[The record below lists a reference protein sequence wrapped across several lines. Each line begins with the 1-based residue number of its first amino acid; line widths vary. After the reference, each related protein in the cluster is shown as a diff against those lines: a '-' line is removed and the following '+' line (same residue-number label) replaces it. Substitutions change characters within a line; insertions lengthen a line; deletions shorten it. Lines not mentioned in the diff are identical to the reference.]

1 MLTIIVTLALVMVTA
16 VGAAEDATPA
26 PPSLLSPAPAPP
38 SLPSPAPLTAAWTKA
53 PLCPLWG
60 PMDSFYEEG
69 IERGRVSL
77 LGFSFK
83 YYFNELIERKVM
95 PVSKG
100 SLSKISLC
108 MFMFQ

>member
-16 VGAAEDATPA
+16 VGAAEDA
-26 PPSLLSPAPAPP
+26 APAPP

-83 YYFNELIERKVM
+83 YYFNELIERIVM

-100 SLSKISLC
+100 SLSKISLY